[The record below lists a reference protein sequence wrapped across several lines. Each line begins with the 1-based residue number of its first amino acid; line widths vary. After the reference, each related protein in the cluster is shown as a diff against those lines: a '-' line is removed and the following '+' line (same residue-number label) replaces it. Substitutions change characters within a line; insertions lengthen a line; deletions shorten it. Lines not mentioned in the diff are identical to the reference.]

1 MNLKLSERLLL
12 IAESVRGEGTV
23 ADIGTD
29 HGYIPIWLIQHEACR
44 KVILSDINS
53 GPLEKARGNIRR
65 HLPDVSLDIR
75 QGTGISVLQDGEAD
89 AVIIAGMGGILIRDI
104 LAENEEKT
112 KSFPKFILQP
122 RNYARRL
129 RTWIEKTPYLE
140 ITDES
145 LAREGRRLCE
155 IITVEQTEFAQTEQ
169 VRRRKDTA
177 EKLKKKLEVSEDLER
192 EIPLLYYAES
202 RMHSLDFVRR
212 KIRQESEIIERI
224 RRNSN
229 AENDDAAAR
238 MRRSENRLAQLRR
251 IEEYALS
258 GREFTVSENFRN
270 ER

>member
-53 GPLEKARGNIRR
+53 GPLEKARENIER
-65 HLPDVSLDIR
+65 HLPGAKLDIR
-75 QGTGISVLQDGEAD
+75 HGSGISVLENGEAD
-89 AVIIAGMGGILIRDI
+89 VVIIAGMGGILIRDI

-112 KSFPKFILQP
+112 KSFSAFILQP

-129 RTWIEKTPYLE
+129 RAWIETVPYLE

-145 LAREGRRLCE
+145 LAAEGRRLCE
-155 IITVEQTEFAQTEQ
+155 IITVRQAGDEEEKE
-169 VRRRKDTA
+169 VRRRKDA
-177 EKLKKKLEVSEDLER
+177 ARKLKEELSIADELER
-192 EIPLLYYAES
+192 EIPLLYYTECKPYALE
-202 RMHSLDFVRR
+202 FVRR
-212 KIRQESEIIERI
+212 KVRQENDIIERI
-224 RRNSN
+224 RRNSSTD
-229 AENDDAAAR
+229 NDDALRR
-238 MRRSENRLAQLRR
+238 MYRSEERLAQLRR

-258 GREFTVSENFRN
+258 QRGGEIWHR
-270 ER
+270 